1 MDLPKSLA
9 LCSGRRHA
17 SGDTLMSLKFY
28 YAPMSTAGITAI
40 VLEELET
47 PCEKIK
53 LDFKAGD
60 TRKPEFLRLNPNG
73 KVPVIVHDGVAIW
86 ESAAI
91 TMYLGEVFGVA
102 KGLYPAPGPKRGE
115 AMKWITWTHVT
126 LADAVGRSMRNA
138 TDFYPA
144 EQRNAKAAEAAQA
157 DIQSCLRIL
166 DESLSGKQFLAGDYT
181 LADAHVNAFVDWL
194 RYMKMDFSLYPHLNE
209 WSERAAARPAY
220 VRATA
225 QR

>member
-1 MDLPKSLA
+1 
-9 LCSGRRHA
+9 
-17 SGDTLMSLKFY
+17 MSLTFY

-40 VLEELET
+40 VLEELGV

-53 LDFKAGD
+53 VDLKAGD
-60 TRKPEFLRLNPNG
+60 TRKAEFLRLNPNG
-73 KVPVIVHDGVAIW
+73 KIPLIVHDGVAIW

-102 KGLYPAPGPKRGE
+102 KGLYPAPGANRGE
-115 AMKWITWTHVT
+115 AMMWITWTHIT
-126 LADAVGRSMRNA
+126 LGDAVWRRMRNA

-144 EQRNAKAAEAAQA
+144 EQRNAKAGEAALA
-157 DIQSCLRIL
+157 DIQNCLRIL
-166 DESLSGKQFLAGDYT
+166 DGSLAGKPFLAGNYT

-194 RYMKMDFSLYPHLNE
+194 RHMKFDFSACPHLND
-209 WSERAAARPAY
+209 WSQRCAARPAY

-225 QR
+225 QG